1 VNVPAWLLF
10 AMVLALTIA
19 LAYQLLTR
27 RFGWRIVLY
36 WVVIL
41 AGLLGGEAGA
51 ESVGFNL
58 VRVGDLRL
66 GPDLLTAGLAA
77 SALWI
82 LRI

>member
-1 VNVPAWLLF
+1 MNVPAWLLF

-19 LAYQLLTR
+19 LAFQLLTR

-66 GPDLLTAGLAA
+66 GPDLLAAGLAA

-82 LRI
+82 LRV

>member
-19 LAYQLLTR
+19 LAFQLLTR

-66 GPDLLTAGLAA
+66 GPDLLAAGLAA

-82 LRI
+82 LRV

>member
-10 AMVLALTIA
+10 AMVLALTMA
-19 LAYQLLTR
+19 LGYQLVTR

-51 ESVGFNL
+51 ESVGLNL

-66 GPDLLTAGLAA
+66 GPDILSAGLAA
-77 SALWI
+77 FVLWT

>member
-19 LAYQLLTR
+19 LAYQLVTR

-51 ESVGFNL
+51 ESVGLNL
-58 VRVGDLRL
+58 ARVGDLRL
-66 GPDLLTAGLAA
+66 GPDIVAAGLAA

-82 LRI
+82 LRL

>member
-10 AMVLALTIA
+10 TMVLALTIA
-19 LAYQLLTR
+19 LAYQLVTR
-27 RFGWRIVLY
+27 HFGWRIVLY

-51 ESVGFNL
+51 ESVGLNL
-58 VRVGDLRL
+58 ARVGDLRL
-66 GPDLLTAGLAA
+66 GPDIVAAGLAA

-82 LRI
+82 LRL